1 MHAKSRGWAFGITQP
16 TWGSANKGLS
26 SNNSGQ
32 PSILPSTST
41 MAPTTSPP
49 PKLAK
54 FKSSSLDHEIYTAN
68 RRGTIA
74 TASSDWKALRGG
86 VGGGAGG
93 PGSVPNPSNGRSLHA
108 GGPMTRAAS
117 TSSLASSTRTMT
129 NYQEYKMDIINQGKC
144 LCGQYIR
151 ARLRRAG
158 VLNRKVTQR
167 LRNIL
172 DPGSSHVVYE
182 VFPALNS
189 MGEELERMHPRVYTN
204 ISRQL
209 SRAPFGELEDS
220 DMAPMLLNLVAK
232 DLFRS
237 SITWGK
243 IISIFAVCGGF
254 AIDCV
259 RQGHFDYLQCLIDG
273 LAEII
278 EDDLVYWLIDNGG
291 WLGLSRHIRPRVGEF
306 TFLGWLTLFVTISAG
321 AYMVSNVCRRIGG
334 QLYSLLF

>member
-1 MHAKSRGWAFGITQP
+1 MTMA
-16 TWGSANKGLS
+16 
-26 SNNSGQ
+26 
-32 PSILPSTST
+32 
-41 MAPTTSPP
+41 MAPTTAASATSTATPKSPTP
-49 PKLAK
+49 TPTPKLAK

-68 RRGTIA
+68 RRSTIA
-74 TASSDWKALRGG
+74 TAASEWKTLR
-86 VGGGAGG
+86 A
-93 PGSVPNPSNGRSLHA
+93 PLNGRSVHVGSGGSA
-108 GGPMTRAAS
+108 GAGPGGIAGHMTRAAS

-129 NYQEYKMDIINQGKC
+129 NYQEYKMEIINQGKC

-158 VLNRKVTQR
+158 VLNRKVIQR

-172 DPGSSHVVYE
+172 EPSSHVVYE

-204 ISRQL
+204 VSRQL

-243 IISIFAVCGGF
+243 IISIFSVCGGF

-259 RQGHFDYLQCLIDG
+259 RQGHYDYLQTLVDG

-291 WLGLSRHIRPRVGEF
+291 WLGLQKHIRPHVGEF

-321 AYMVSNVCRRIGG
+321 AYVVSNVCKRIGC

>member
-1 MHAKSRGWAFGITQP
+1 
-16 TWGSANKGLS
+16 
-26 SNNSGQ
+26 
-32 PSILPSTST
+32 
-41 MAPTTSPP
+41 MAPTTSTSPSPNTSSPKP

-74 TASSDWKALRGG
+74 TAASDWKSLRG
-86 VGGGAGG
+86 
-93 PGSVPNPSNGRSLHA
+93 NPMTSPNGRSSLNLGM
-108 GGPMTRAAS
+108 GGGGGSLLGPSMTRAAS

-129 NYQEYKMDIINQGKC
+129 NYQEYKMEIINQGKC

-158 VLNRKVTQR
+158 VLNRKVIQR

-172 DPGSSHVVYE
+172 EPSSHVVYE

-259 RQGHFDYLQCLIDG
+259 RQGHYDYLQCLVDG

-291 WLGLSRHIRPRVGEF
+291 WLGLQQHIRPRIGEF

-321 AYMVSNVCRRIGG
+321 AYMVSNVCKRIGC

>member
-1 MHAKSRGWAFGITQP
+1 MP
-16 TWGSANKGLS
+16 
-26 SNNSGQ
+26 
-32 PSILPSTST
+32 ST
-41 MAPTTSPP
+41 MAPTTSPSSAA

-54 FKSSSLDHEIYTAN
+54 FKSSSLDHEIYSAN

-74 TASSDWKALRGG
+74 TAASDWKALR
-86 VGGGAGG
+86 
-93 PGSVPNPSNGRSLHA
+93 SSPSNGRSLHA
-108 GGPMTRAAS
+108 GGGHGIGLGLAPGLPSMTRAAS

-129 NYQEYKMDIINQGKC
+129 NYQEYKMEIINQGKC

-158 VLNRKVTQR
+158 VLNRKVIQR

-172 DPGSSHVVYE
+172 EPSSHVVYE

-189 MGEELERMHPRVYTN
+189 MGEELERMHPRVYAN

-243 IISIFAVCGGF
+243 IISIFSVCGGF

-259 RQGHFDYLQCLIDG
+259 RQGHYDYLQCLVDG

-291 WLGLSRHIRPRVGEF
+291 WLGLQQHIRPRSGEF

-321 AYMVSNVCRRIGG
+321 AYMVSNVCKRIGC

>member
-1 MHAKSRGWAFGITQP
+1 
-16 TWGSANKGLS
+16 
-26 SNNSGQ
+26 
-32 PSILPSTST
+32 
-41 MAPTTSPP
+41 MAPTTNHPEP

-54 FKSSSLDHEIYTAN
+54 FKSSSLDHDIYKTN

-74 TASSDWKALRGG
+74 SATSDWKALHGE
-86 VGGGAGG
+86 
-93 PGSVPNPSNGRSLHA
+93 GSGTSPSNGRTLHA
-108 GGPMTRAAS
+108 GGSALAFSAMTRAAS
-117 TSSLASSTRTMT
+117 TSSLASSSRTMT
-129 NYQEYKMDIINQGKC
+129 NYQEYKMQIINQGKC

-167 LRNIL
+167 LRHIL

-189 MGEELERMHPRVYTN
+189 VSENYRSHYWEIIIYSQMGEELERMHPRVYTN

-209 SRAPFGELEDS
+209 SRAPFGELEDV
-220 DMAPMLLNLVAK
+220 DMAPILLNLVAK

-259 RQGHFDYLQCLIDG
+259 RQGHYDYLQTLVDG

-291 WLGLSRHIRPRVGEF
+291 WQGLQQYIRPRVGEL

-321 AYMVSNVCRRIGG
+321 AYMVSNVCRRIGC

>member
-1 MHAKSRGWAFGITQP
+1 MTMSTAAVP
-16 TWGSANKGLS
+16 TS
-26 SNNSGQ
+26 S
-32 PSILPSTST
+32 ST
-41 MAPTTSPP
+41 

-54 FKSSSLDHEIYTAN
+54 LKSSSLDHEIYTAN
-68 RRGTIA
+68 RRSTIA
-74 TASSDWKALRGG
+74 TSGTDWKTLRG
-86 VGGGAGG
+86 
-93 PGSVPNPSNGRSLHA
+93 SLNGRSGH
-108 GGPMTRAAS
+108 GGNLNGRHMTRAAS
-117 TSSLASSTRTMT
+117 TSSLASSTRTIT
-129 NYQEYKMDIINQGKC
+129 NYQEYKMEIINQGKC

-158 VLNRKVTQR
+158 VLNRKVIQR

-172 DPGSSHVVYE
+172 EPSSHVVYE

-189 MGEELERMHPRVYTN
+189 MGEELERMHPRIYTN

-232 DLFRS
+232 DIFRT

-243 IISIFAVCGGF
+243 IISIFSVCGGF

-259 RQGHFDYLQCLIDG
+259 RQGHYDYLQCLVDG

-291 WLGLSRHIRPRVGEF
+291 WLGLQQHIRPRVGEF

-321 AYMVSNVCRRIGG
+321 AYVVSNVCKRIGS

>member
-1 MHAKSRGWAFGITQP
+1 
-16 TWGSANKGLS
+16 
-26 SNNSGQ
+26 
-32 PSILPSTST
+32 

-278 EDDLVYWLIDNGG
+278 GRPGLLADRQRRMVGPVAAHPTPGRRIYV
-291 WLGLSRHIRPRVGEF
+291 LG
-306 TFLGWLTLFVTISAG
+306 
-321 AYMVSNVCRRIGG
+321 MVDAVRDYLCRRIYG
-334 QLYSLLF
+334 LKRVSAHWRSTVFAAVLDSLGIASLRNTIVPFSQ

>member
-1 MHAKSRGWAFGITQP
+1 MAIT
-16 TWGSANKGLS
+16 
-26 SNNSGQ
+26 
-32 PSILPSTST
+32 
-41 MAPTTSPP
+41 PTTAGNAIASSSTTT

-68 RRGTIA
+68 RRSTIV
-74 TASSDWKALRGG
+74 TAASDWKALRAPLNGRSVHVGSGSAGG
-86 VGGGAGG
+86 GGGAGG
-93 PGSVPNPSNGRSLHA
+93 ISGH
-108 GGPMTRAAS
+108 MTRAAS

-129 NYQEYKMDIINQGKC
+129 NYQEYKMEIINQGKC

-172 DPGSSHVVYE
+172 EPSSHVVYE

-232 DLFRS
+232 DLFRT

-243 IISIFAVCGGF
+243 IISIFSVCGGF

-259 RQGHFDYLQCLIDG
+259 RQGHYDYLQFLVDG

-291 WLGLSRHIRPRVGEF
+291 WLGLQQHIRPRVGEF
-306 TFLGWLTLFVTISAG
+306 TFLGWLTIFVTISAG
-321 AYMVSNVCRRIGG
+321 AYVVSNVCKRIGC

>member
-1 MHAKSRGWAFGITQP
+1 MA
-16 TWGSANKGLS
+16 
-26 SNNSGQ
+26 
-32 PSILPSTST
+32 
-41 MAPTTSPP
+41 MAPTTAASATTTTTATASTSNKAPT
-49 PKLAK
+49 PKLSK
-54 FKSSSLDHEIYTAN
+54 FKSSSLDNEIYTAN
-68 RRGTIA
+68 RRSTIA
-74 TASSDWKALRGG
+74 TAASDWKALR
-86 VGGGAGG
+86 A
-93 PGSVPNPSNGRSLHA
+93 PLNGRSPHVGSSPAAGQGGQA
-108 GGPMTRAAS
+108 GGTLGHMTRAAS

-129 NYQEYKMDIINQGKC
+129 NYQEYKMEIINQGKC

-158 VLNRKVTQR
+158 VLNRKVIQR

-172 DPGSSHVVYE
+172 EPSSHVVYE

-243 IISIFAVCGGF
+243 IISIFSVCGGF

-259 RQGHFDYLQCLIDG
+259 RQGHYDYLQTLVDG

-291 WLGLSRHIRPRVGEF
+291 WLGLQQHIRPRVGEF
-306 TFLGWLTLFVTISAG
+306 TFLGWLTLFVTVSAG
-321 AYMVSNVCRRIGG
+321 AYVVSNVCKRIGC

>member
-1 MHAKSRGWAFGITQP
+1 MAITP
-16 TWGSANKGLS
+16 TNTGNTIA
-26 SNNSGQ
+26 
-32 PSILPSTST
+32 STSST
-41 MAPTTSPP
+41 

-74 TASSDWKALRGG
+74 TAASSDWKALRT
-86 VGGGAGG
+86 
-93 PGSVPNPSNGRSLHA
+93 PLNGRSLHVGGVSGGAGTGA
-108 GGPMTRAAS
+108 GGGTGHMTRAAS

-129 NYQEYKMDIINQGKC
+129 NYQEYKMEIINQGKC

-172 DPGSSHVVYE
+172 EPSSHVVYE

-232 DLFRS
+232 DLFRT

-243 IISIFAVCGGF
+243 IISIFSVCGGF

-259 RQGHFDYLQCLIDG
+259 RQGHYDYLQCLVDG

-291 WLGLSRHIRPRVGEF
+291 WLGLQQHIRPRVGEF
-306 TFLGWLTLFVTISAG
+306 TFLGWLTLFVTVSAG
-321 AYMVSNVCRRIGG
+321 AYVVSNVCKRIGC
-334 QLYSLLF
+334 QLYSLIF

>member
-1 MHAKSRGWAFGITQP
+1 
-16 TWGSANKGLS
+16 
-26 SNNSGQ
+26 
-32 PSILPSTST
+32 
-41 MAPTTSPP
+41 MAPTTSHPGP
-49 PKLAK
+49 SPAPKLAK
-54 FKSSSLDHEIYTAN
+54 FKSSSLDHEIYKAN

-86 VGGGAGG
+86 V
-93 PGSVPNPSNGRSLHA
+93 PVSGSGPSNGRSLHA
-108 GGPMTRAAS
+108 GGGTLGLPAMTRAAS

-129 NYQEYKMDIINQGKC
+129 NYQEYKMEIINQGKC

-172 DPGSSHVVYE
+172 DPGSSHVVFE

-209 SRAPFGELEDS
+209 SRAPFGELEDG

-237 SITWGK
+237 NITWGK
-243 IISIFAVCGGF
+243 IISLFAVCGGF

-259 RQGHFDYLQCLIDG
+259 RQGHYDYLQTLVDG

-291 WLGLSRHIRPRVGEF
+291 WLGLQQHIRPRVGEF

-321 AYMVSNVCRRIGG
+321 AYMVSNVCRRIGC
-334 QLYSLLF
+334 QLYSLIF